1 MYGYHLFGTIL
12 LILHVKVSLKVAG
25 SIKRDLCS
33 VLRKKQNGSLASLK
47 FNESSHRSDL
57 V

>member
-1 MYGYHLFGTIL
+1 M
-12 LILHVKVSLKVAG
+12 ILHVKVSLKVAG

-33 VLRKKQNGSLASLK
+33 VLRKKQKGSTASFK
-47 FNESSHRSDL
+47 FDESSHRLDL